1 VLAKGLPSL
10 GIPSCY
16 LALYED
22 PQPYQYPQPAPEWS
36 RLILAYNEEGRVAL
50 EPGGWRFP
58 TRHLLPEGMLPTHR
72 RYTMVLQPLY
82 FQDAQIGFALFEVGP
97 QDWSVYDTLR
107 AQISSALQGALL
119 VQTRREAE
127 ERLKHYAT
135 ELERSNQELEQFAH
149 VASHDLQ
156 EPLRTVRS
164 YLQLIERRYKEQL
177 DEDADE
183 FITFAVDGAERMRML
198 INDLLAYSRV
208 TTHGKSFA
216 PIDCSIVL
224 DHALTNLKIAIE
236 ESNAV
241 VTCNDLPTVAADETQ
256 LTRLLQNLI
265 GNAIKFRKEETQ
277 PEIHVSA
284 ECTGDGWTFSVR
296 DNGIGIDSKYF
307 ERIFMIF
314 KRLHS
319 REEYAGTGIGLTMCK
334 KIVERHGGRI
344 WVESEPSGGSTF
356 YFTIPDGGSS
366 AS

>member
-1 VLAKGLPSL
+1 
-10 GIPSCY
+10 
-16 LALYED
+16 
-22 PQPYQYPQPAPEWS
+22 
-36 RLILAYNEEGRVAL
+36 
-50 EPGGWRFP
+50 
-58 TRHLLPEGMLPTHR
+58 M
-72 RYTMVLQPLY
+72 
-82 FQDAQIGFALFEVGP
+82 
-97 QDWSVYDTLR
+97 YDVLR
-107 AQISSALQGALL
+107 AQLSSALQGALL

-164 YLQLIERRYKEQL
+164 YLQLIERQYKEQL

-183 FITFAVDGAERMRML
+183 FIAFAVDGAERMRIL

-208 TTHGKSFA
+208 TTQGKSFV

-224 DHALTNLKIAIE
+224 DHTLTNLKIAIE

-241 VTCNDLPTVAADETQ
+241 VTCDDLPTVVADETQ

-265 GNAIKFRKEETQ
+265 GNAIKFRKEEIP

-307 ERIFMIF
+307 ERIFMVF

-319 REEYAGTGIGLTMCK
+319 REEFTGTGIGLAVCK

-344 WVESEPSGGSTF
+344 WVESEPNGGSTF
-356 YFTIPDGGSS
+356 YFTIPG
-366 AS
+366 